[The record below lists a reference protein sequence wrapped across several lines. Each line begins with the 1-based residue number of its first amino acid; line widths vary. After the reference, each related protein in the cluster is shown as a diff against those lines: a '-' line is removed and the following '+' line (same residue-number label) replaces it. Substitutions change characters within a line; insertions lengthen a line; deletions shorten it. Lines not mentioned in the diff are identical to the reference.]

1 MKTPKKPVKKSPL
14 VDDDAEMDE
23 SNEQT
28 TDKNYDDED
37 YDFDVPLDDLD
48 NFDTYGADDDDD
60 DY

>member
-1 MKTPKKPVKKSPL
+1 MKTPKKTVKKSPL

-28 TDKNYDDED
+28 TEKNYDDED
-37 YDFDVPLDDLD
+37 DDFDVPLDDLD